1 MHQGFFSMA
10 QSKQRVNQWL
20 CIAFIAILCV
30 WIILYYFTQKAQIIE
45 DTYATSYSLIYDK

>member
-1 MHQGFFSMA
+1 MA

-30 WIILYYFTQKAQIIE
+30 WIVLYYFTQKARMLE
-45 DTYATSYSLIYDK
+45 DYYVSGTSVVSNF